1 MACKNGIKRTHLVDA
16 RIDGGML
23 LELYSRDGVGTM
35 ISADFYEG
43 IRPARSTD
51 LEAIQVDTLSG
62 CHAPQEIHYT
72 GPAKGNVA
80 DRQGSS
86 GART

>member
-1 MACKNGIKRTHLVDA
+1 MVSAVVACKNGIKRTHLVDA

-43 IRPARSTD
+43 IRLARSTD
-51 LEAIQVDTLSG
+51 LESIQVCQSHD
-62 CHAPQEIHYT
+62 I
-72 GPAKGNVA
+72 
-80 DRQGSS
+80 
-86 GART
+86 